1 MKIGHSNNSNASTKN
16 DIDNYILIH
25 LGTDVSH
32 FLSRYFPNQ
41 LVEDEV
47 GEKYILQPK
56 EDIIEWTKDLPT
68 WVKKSLSVMS
78 WKVRGVRSVKDAL
91 NELHT
96 DAFKL
101 LAKCEQYELKYDK
114 S

>member
-1 MKIGHSNNSNASTKN
+1 MKIGRSNNSNASTKN
-16 DIDNYILIH
+16 DIGNYVLIP

-32 FLSRYFPNQ
+32 FLSRYFPDQ

-47 GEKYILQPK
+47 GAKYILQPE
-56 EDIIEWTKDLPT
+56 EDIIEWTKELPT

-78 WKVRGVRSVKDAL
+78 FRVKEVRSVKDAL

-101 LAKCEQYELKYDK
+101 LAKCEKYELKYDRT
-114 S
+114 